1 MNRLLVQIQ
10 SLALGGNMAGKGDT
24 YRSVDQEK
32 WNENWERVFGDKNR
46 KRNTSSDAKRVSQGK
61 KKSSSR
67 NKR

>member
-1 MNRLLVQIQ
+1 MNRLEVRIL
-10 SLALGGNMAGKGDT
+10 SLAFGEKMTGKGDT
-24 YRSVDQEK
+24 YRQVDQKK
-32 WNENWERVFGDKNR
+32 WDENWERVFGDKNR